1 MESARLGVAGDTA
14 RLAEL
19 WEEAGAELGPQRGG
33 ALLLRSASFPGA
45 DGDAQA
51 VLVVGAI
58 DDVVVGFGFGR
69 VDQLGTHHPAFG
81 LERGAGGDRL
91 GVIEV
96 LYVEPGGRGIGV
108 GEAMLE
114 VMVGRFT
121 ELGCLGF
128 DASALPGNRE
138 AKAFFETQGFVTRL
152 LVMHR
157 PGSPTGGAVTGAGPT

>member
-1 MESARLGVAGDTA
+1 MESARLGVDGDRA

-33 ALLLRSASFPGA
+33 ALLLRSASFPGT
-45 DGDAQA
+45 DPEA
-51 VLVVGAI
+51 VLAVGAI

-69 VDQLGTHHPAFG
+69 VDELRSHHPTFG
-81 LERGAGGDRL
+81 PERGAGGDRL

-157 PGSPTGGAVTGAGPT
+157 PGLPTGGG

>member
-1 MESARLGVAGDTA
+1 MESARLGVADDTA

-33 ALLLRSASFPGA
+33 ALLLRSASFPGTER
-45 DGDAQA
+45 DAEA
-51 VLVVGAI
+51 VLAVGAI

-69 VDQLGTHHPAFG
+69 VDRVRSHRPVFG
-81 LERGAGGDRL
+81 PERGAGGDRL

-96 LYVEPGGRGIGV
+96 LYVEPGGRGIG
-108 GEAMLE
+108 

-157 PGSPTGGAVTGAGPT
+157 PGLPAGGE